1 MMLCCSFTENFM
13 HGAHVDHLGFSSL
26 SYYSCAYS
34 YKFIFLYNFLVFSI
48 YSLCKLMIVHFFGFY
63 YWYIMSGEFTYM
75 FQDEESL
82 TKEQIEAEIKKIKE
96 AYADDQGIYLLSCL
110 YFVWYDM
117 CYKVNKLNIKIY
129 LFCSQQNSDILW

>member
-1 MMLCCSFTENFM
+1 
-13 HGAHVDHLGFSSL
+13 
-26 SYYSCAYS
+26 
-34 YKFIFLYNFLVFSI
+34 
-48 YSLCKLMIVHFFGFY
+48 MIVHFFGFY